1 MTPSQGL
8 RRHASSRQEH
18 TPSNWLFFF
27 DDVPGAAASMGLALG
42 KTLPIESVREFSA
55 NSANQSIALPPVQF
69 GLAQRV
75 QRSPLLP
82 VNLPCMQSCCAI
94 LSHNFAHLPYALAM
108 LPVRLALLSV
118 ESAWLASCVAHQNAA
133 LAVLPYGFAIM
144 NDATVDVPLPMTKLT
159 FSLAAVSPNLFDLAW
174 STASQCAA
182 FSSPTT

>member
-1 MTPSQGL
+1 
-8 RRHASSRQEH
+8 
-18 TPSNWLFFF
+18 
-27 DDVPGAAASMGLALG
+27 MGLALG
-42 KTLPIESVREFSA
+42 KTLPIENVREFSA

-94 LSHNFAHLPYALAM
+94 LSHNFAHLPYALA
-108 LPVRLALLSV
+108 LLRV

>member
-1 MTPSQGL
+1 MTCLGRQRQWDWPWAKLFQL
-8 RRHASSRQEH
+8 KACENFLQTRR
-18 TPSNWLFFF
+18 
-27 DDVPGAAASMGLALG
+27 
-42 KTLPIESVREFSA
+42 I
-55 NSANQSIALPPVQF
+55 NQSRYRPF
-69 GLAQRV
+69 NSGLAQRV